1 MTQRITLGFSP
12 CPNDTFIFDAMVHG
26 KIDTEGFHF
35 SFETADIET
44 LNAQTIQHK
53 YDLTKLSFFAY
64 PAVTGDYQLLHSGSA
79 LGNNCG
85 PLLISK
91 NNFSLSEVPSLRI
104 AIPGIRTTANFL
116 LTYAFP
122 EARNKTELVFSEIEK
137 ALIDGRFDAGTII
150 HESRFTY
157 MEKGL
162 RKLMDLGEY
171 WETQTGQPIPLG
183 GIAVKREFP
192 QETKQALD
200 RIMKRS
206 VAFALQ
212 NPESSKD
219 FVTSHAQEMQPEVI
233 KKHIGLYV
241 NHYTESLGTKGL
253 EAIHFMYRFAANNGM
268 IAEIPKDVFV

>member
-1 MTQRITLGFSP
+1 MTQHITLGFSP
-12 CPNDTFIFDAMVHG
+12 CPNDTFIFDAMAHG
-26 KIDTEGFHF
+26 KIDTEGYRF

-44 LNAQTIQHK
+44 LNSQAIQGK

-64 PAVTGDYQLLHSGSA
+64 PAVVKKYQLLHAGSA

-91 NNFSLSEVPSLRI
+91 NDFPLSEVPSLHI
-104 AIPGIRTTANFL
+104 AIPGIMTTANFL

-137 ALIDGRFDAGTII
+137 SLLDGRFDAGAII

-157 MEKGL
+157 MQKGL
-162 RKLMDLGEY
+162 RKLIDLGEY
-171 WETQTGQPIPLG
+171 WETQTGHPIPLG
-183 GIAVKREFP
+183 GIAVKRDLP
-192 QETKQALD
+192 QETKQALN

-206 VAFALQ
+206 VAYALQ

-219 FVTSHAQEMQPEVI
+219 FVTSHAQEMQPEVM

-241 NHYTESLGTKGL
+241 NHYTESLDTKGM
-253 EAIHFMYRFAANNGM
+253 EAIHFMYRLAADNGL
-268 IAEIPKDVFV
+268 IAEMPEDIFV